1 MKAHKY
7 WSLGALISIIGT
19 FYTGYKGAKAA
30 HKYFAF
36 GSLICMIM
44 AIYSGHKLI
53 PGNKKTI
60 KYTDFMEVEE

>member
-19 FYTGYKGAKAA
+19 FYIGYKGLKAA

-44 AIYSGHKLI
+44 AIYSGYKLI
-53 PGNKKTI
+53 AGNIKTI
-60 KYTDFMEVEE
+60 D

>member
-7 WSLGALISIIGT
+7 WSLGAIISIIGT
-19 FYTGYKGAKAA
+19 FYTGYKGLKAA
-30 HKYFAF
+30 HKYLAF

-53 PGNKKTI
+53 AGNIKTI
-60 KYTDFMEVEE
+60 D